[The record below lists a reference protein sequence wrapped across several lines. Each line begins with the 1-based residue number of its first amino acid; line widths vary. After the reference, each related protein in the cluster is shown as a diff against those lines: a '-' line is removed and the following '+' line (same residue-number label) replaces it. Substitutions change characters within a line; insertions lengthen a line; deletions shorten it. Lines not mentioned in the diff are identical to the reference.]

1 MRSMPSL
8 TIEAAAHDRF
18 GALRSALAAVRLGAE
33 GAMAGW
39 PVLLGRSA
47 FYVLLMIVLTA
58 LWNKVIAER
67 LPGTLVAALPAGGL
81 ALYIGVT
88 EWIGLSVPAIHLR
101 LEDDIRSGAVE
112 THLLRPK
119 AYLVQRFSESL
130 GAMLVR
136 MTVMGMAALVLL
148 AACGRTWPPLPA
160 LAALVVLGPLG
171 ATIGLLLFT
180 IAGLSAFWV
189 RRTVPAFLILQKM
202 LFLLGG
208 LFAPV
213 TLYPAWLTRIA
224 LATPFAAHMYW
235 PASLTIASSAAE
247 MAKALAAQL
256 IWIGLLA
263 GVAALIWRTGLKK
276 VLRGDL

>member
-1 MRSMPSL
+1 VRFMPSL
-8 TIEAAAHDRF
+8 TIEAAPYGF
-18 GALRSALAAVRLGAE
+18 GSLRSALAAMRLGAD
-33 GAMAGW
+33 GAVAGW
-39 PVLLGRSA
+39 PVLLGRA
-47 FYVLLMIVLTA
+47 VFYMLLMIVLTA
-58 LWNKVIAER
+58 LWDKVIAER

-119 AYLVQRFSESL
+119 AYLVQRFAESQ

-136 MTVMGMAALVLL
+136 LAVMGAAALVML
-148 AACGRTWPPLPA
+148 AASGRAWPPLPA
-160 LAALVVLGPLG
+160 LAALLVLGPLG
-171 ATIGLLLFT
+171 GTIGLLLFT

-189 RRTVPAFLILQKM
+189 RRTAPAFLILQKL

-208 LFAPV
+208 LWAPV
-213 TLYPAWLTRIA
+213 TLYPAWLKTIA
-224 LATPFAAHMYW
+224 LASPFAAHMYW
-235 PASLTIASSAAE
+235 PASLTINPNAAE
-247 MAKALAAQL
+247 IADALAAQL
-256 IWIGLLA
+256 IWIGLLT
-263 GVAALIWRTGLKK
+263 GVAALIWRTGLRK

>member
-1 MRSMPSL
+1 MPSL
-8 TIEAAAHDRF
+8 AIEAAPS
-18 GALRSALAAVRLGAE
+18 GLGGLRSAFAAVRLGADS
-33 GAMAGW
+33 AVAGW
-39 PVLLGRSA
+39 PVLLGRA
-47 FYVLLMIVLTA
+47 VFYMLLMIVLTA
-58 LWNKVIAER
+58 LWDKVIAER

-119 AYLVQRFSESL
+119 AYLVQRFAESL

-136 MTVMGMAALVLL
+136 LAVSGAAALAML
-148 AACGRTWPPLPA
+148 AASGRAWPPLPA
-160 LAALVVLGPLG
+160 LAALLALGPLG

-189 RRTVPAFLILQKM
+189 RRTAPAFLILQKL

-213 TLYPAWLTRIA
+213 TLYPAWLTR
-224 LATPFAAHMYW
+224 LAEASPFAAHMYW
-235 PASLTIASSAAE
+235 PASLTITPTAAQVGE
-247 MAKALAAQL
+247 ALATQL
-256 IWIGLLA
+256 VWIVLLA
-263 GVAALIWRTGLKK
+263 GLAALIWGAGLRK

>member
-1 MRSMPSL
+1 VRSMPSL
-8 TIEAAAHDRF
+8 TIDAERPDRF
-18 GALRSALAAVRLGAE
+18 GALRSAIAGVRIGAE

-39 PVLLGRSA
+39 PVLLGRSG

-58 LWNKVIAER
+58 LWDKVAAER

-119 AYLVQRFSESL
+119 AYLVQRFAENW

-136 MTVMGMAALVLL
+136 MAATGSAALVML
-148 AACGRTWPPLPA
+148 ALSGRTWPTPEA
-160 LAALVVLGPLG
+160 LAALAVLGPLG
-171 ATIGLLLFT
+171 GTIGLLLFT

-213 TLYPAWLTRIA
+213 TLYPAWLTRLA
-224 LATPFAAHMYW
+224 EATPFAAHMFW
-235 PASLTIASSAAE
+235 PASLTITPTTAQMAA
-247 MAKALAAQL
+247 ALGAQL
-256 IWIGLLA
+256 LWIGLLA
-263 GVAALIWRTGLKK
+263 GLADLIWRAGLAK

>member
-1 MRSMPSL
+1 MPSL
-8 TIEAAAHDRF
+8 AIEIAAPDRF

-39 PVLLGRSA
+39 PLLLGRAA

-58 LWNKVIAER
+58 LWDKVIAER

-136 MTVMGMAALVLL
+136 MAVMGASALVLL
-148 AACGRTWPPLPA
+148 TVSGRVWPPLPA
-160 LAALVVLGPLG
+160 LAALLVLGPLG

-213 TLYPAWLTRIA
+213 TLYPTWLTRLA

-235 PASLTIASSAAE
+235 PASLTITPSPAE
-247 MAKALAAQL
+247 MARALAAQL

-263 GVAALIWRTGLKK
+263 GLAALIWRAGLRK

>member
-1 MRSMPSL
+1 MPSL
-8 TIEAAAHDRF
+8 AIDARSPGF
-18 GALRSALAAVRLGAE
+18 GDWRSALAAVRLGA
-33 GAMAGW
+33 GSAMAGW
-39 PVLLGRSA
+39 PVLLGRST

-58 LWNKVIAER
+58 LWDKVAAER

-88 EWIGLSVPAIHLR
+88 EWIGLSVPAIHLK

-112 THLLRPK
+112 TYLLRPK
-119 AYLVQRFSESL
+119 AYLVQRFAESW

-136 MTVMGMAALVLL
+136 L
-148 AACGRTWPPLPA
+148 AATGAAAVIMLALSGRAWPAPAA

-171 ATIGLLLFT
+171 GTVGLLLFT

-213 TLYPAWLTRIA
+213 TLYPAWLRR
-224 LATPFAAHMYW
+224 LAEASPFAAHMFW
-235 PASLTIASSAAE
+235 PASLTVTPT
-247 MAKALAAQL
+247 MAQMADVLGAQL
-256 IWIGLLA
+256 LWTGLLA
-263 GVAALIWRTGLKK
+263 SLAALIWRAGLAK